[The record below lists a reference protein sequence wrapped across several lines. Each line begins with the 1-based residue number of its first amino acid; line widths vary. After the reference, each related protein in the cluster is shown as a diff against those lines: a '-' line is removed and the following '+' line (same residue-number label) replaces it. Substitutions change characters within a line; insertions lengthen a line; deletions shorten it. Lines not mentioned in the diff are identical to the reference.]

1 MSRIGNK
8 PVALPSGVEVIV
20 AENNLVTVKGPKG
33 ELSRTFNANMQ
44 ITVEGNELTVVRPN
58 DNKENKM
65 LHGTTRALLNNMV
78 VGVTDGFEKKLEV
91 NGVGYRA
98 QLQGKKLVMNLGYS
112 HLVEMEPVDGVT
124 IEVPSANEIVI
135 KGIDNQ
141 VVGQL
146 AAKVAEKEAQEQD
159 LLQKKA
165 ESLDAAAESYVQKDR
180 EDVETRFRIPL
191 FNVRLKLGSIK
202 MSEASQNALLQE
214 EQELLDKR
222 REAIEAI
229 EEKKA
234 AWIKEQMASDISES
248 RARMDAFQQ
257 SLTVDLV
264 KEETGLD
271 LTKKEQQPGQKE
283 LDTLIA
289 SMDTQIQRQDA
300 ETQKLREEIDS
311 DILSAIKKINLTRKY
326 TLVFR
331 NPRAN
336 ISADDI
342 TDDVEKE
349 VQNIV
354 E

>member
-1 MSRIGNK
+1 MRKLICLL
-8 PVALPSGVEVIV
+8 VACLM
-20 AENNLVTVKGPKG
+20 VTAGCASLKNGL
-33 ELSRTFNANMQ
+33 LSR
-44 ITVEGNELTVVRPN
+44 
-58 DNKENKM
+58 
-65 LHGTTRALLNNMV
+65 
-78 VGVTDGFEKKLEV
+78 
-91 NGVGYRA
+91 
-98 QLQGKKLVMNLGYS
+98 
-112 HLVEMEPVDGVT
+112 
-124 IEVPSANEIVI
+124 EVPRFAVVDWDRLVKQHPKYKVWQKQKTDLETAKALRERQLKDGHQQLAILGKMRSLAGKGRDRFRSA
-135 KGIDNQ
+135 
-141 VVGQL
+141 QL
-146 AAKVAEKEAQEQD
+146 AAKIAEKEAQEQD

-191 FNVRLKLGSIK
+191 FIVRLKLGSIK

>member
-1 MSRIGNK
+1 MRKLICLL
-8 PVALPSGVEVIV
+8 VACLM
-20 AENNLVTVKGPKG
+20 VTAGCASLKNGL
-33 ELSRTFNANMQ
+33 LSR
-44 ITVEGNELTVVRPN
+44 
-58 DNKENKM
+58 
-65 LHGTTRALLNNMV
+65 
-78 VGVTDGFEKKLEV
+78 
-91 NGVGYRA
+91 
-98 QLQGKKLVMNLGYS
+98 
-112 HLVEMEPVDGVT
+112 
-124 IEVPSANEIVI
+124 EVPRFAVVDWDRLVKQHPKYKVWQKQKTDLETAKALRERQLKDGHQQLAILGKMRSLAGKGRDRFRSA
-135 KGIDNQ
+135 
-141 VVGQL
+141 QL

-271 LTKKEQQPGQKE
+271 LTKKNSNLDKKSLIRSLLPWILRSSVRTRRRRNCVRKSTVISSAPSRKSILPGS
-283 LDTLIA
+283 TPWFFGIRGPIYRPMT
-289 SMDTQIQRQDA
+289 SRT
-300 ETQKLREEIDS
+300 TW
-311 DILSAIKKINLTRKY
+311 KKKY
-326 TLVFR
+326 K
-331 NPRAN
+331 
-336 ISADDI
+336 I
-342 TDDVEKE
+342 
-349 VQNIV
+349 
-354 E
+354 

>member
-1 MSRIGNK
+1 MRKLICLL
-8 PVALPSGVEVIV
+8 VACLM
-20 AENNLVTVKGPKG
+20 VTAGCASLKNGL
-33 ELSRTFNANMQ
+33 LSR
-44 ITVEGNELTVVRPN
+44 
-58 DNKENKM
+58 
-65 LHGTTRALLNNMV
+65 
-78 VGVTDGFEKKLEV
+78 
-91 NGVGYRA
+91 
-98 QLQGKKLVMNLGYS
+98 
-112 HLVEMEPVDGVT
+112 
-124 IEVPSANEIVI
+124 EVPRFAVVDWDRLVKQHPKYKVWQKQKTDLETAKALRERQLKDGHQQLAILGKMRSLAGKGRDRFRSA
-135 KGIDNQ
+135 
-141 VVGQL
+141 QL

-271 LTKKEQQPGQKE
+271 VRNAEGGYVFTYKRVNPDEG
-283 LDTLIA
+283 DNYFVDVYRFV
-289 SMDTQIQRQDA
+289 MDIDEKDLHLQEA
-300 ETQKLREEIDS
+300 ETDGYMFATLDEIKAFAAEGKFLHYDS
-311 DILSAIKKINLTRKY
+311 IKKA
-326 TLVFR
+326 F
-331 NPRAN
+331 
-336 ISADDI
+336 
-342 TDDVEKE
+342 EM
-349 VQNIV
+349 
-354 E
+354 

>member
-1 MSRIGNK
+1 MPYGDSGLCVPEKRPPFEGSTTVCRRGLG
-8 PVALPSGVEVIV
+8 PARQTASQVQGVAKTKTDLETAKALRERQLKDGHQQLAILGKMRSLAG
-20 AENNLVTVKGPKG
+20 KG
-33 ELSRTFNANMQ
+33 RDRF
-44 ITVEGNELTVVRPN
+44 R
-58 DNKENKM
+58 
-65 LHGTTRALLNNMV
+65 
-78 VGVTDGFEKKLEV
+78 
-91 NGVGYRA
+91 
-98 QLQGKKLVMNLGYS
+98 
-112 HLVEMEPVDGVT
+112 
-124 IEVPSANEIVI
+124 SA
-135 KGIDNQ
+135 
-141 VVGQL
+141 QL

-271 LTKKEQQPGQKE
+271 LTKKNSNLDKKSLIRSLLPWILRSSVRTRRRRNCVRKSTVISSAPSRKPILPGSTPWFSE
-283 LDTLIA
+283 
-289 SMDTQIQRQDA
+289 
-300 ETQKLREEIDS
+300 
-311 DILSAIKKINLTRKY
+311 SAGQYIGR
-326 TLVFR
+326 
-331 NPRAN
+331 
-336 ISADDI
+336 
-342 TDDVEKE
+342 
-349 VQNIV
+349 
-354 E
+354 

>member
-1 MSRIGNK
+1 MRKLICLL
-8 PVALPSGVEVIV
+8 VACLM
-20 AENNLVTVKGPKG
+20 VTAGCASLKNGL
-33 ELSRTFNANMQ
+33 LSR
-44 ITVEGNELTVVRPN
+44 
-58 DNKENKM
+58 
-65 LHGTTRALLNNMV
+65 
-78 VGVTDGFEKKLEV
+78 
-91 NGVGYRA
+91 
-98 QLQGKKLVMNLGYS
+98 
-112 HLVEMEPVDGVT
+112 
-124 IEVPSANEIVI
+124 EVPRFAVVDWDRLVKQHPKYKVWQKQKTDLETAKALRERQLKDGHQQLAILGKMRSLAGKGRDRFRSA
-135 KGIDNQ
+135 
-141 VVGQL
+141 QL

-180 EDVETRFRIPL
+180 EDVETRFRIP
-191 FNVRLKLGSIK
+191 

>member
-1 MSRIGNK
+1 MRKLICLL
-8 PVALPSGVEVIV
+8 VACLM
-20 AENNLVTVKGPKG
+20 VTAGCASLKNGL
-33 ELSRTFNANMQ
+33 LSR
-44 ITVEGNELTVVRPN
+44 
-58 DNKENKM
+58 
-65 LHGTTRALLNNMV
+65 
-78 VGVTDGFEKKLEV
+78 
-91 NGVGYRA
+91 
-98 QLQGKKLVMNLGYS
+98 
-112 HLVEMEPVDGVT
+112 
-124 IEVPSANEIVI
+124 EVPRFAVVDWDRLVKQHPKYKVWQKQKTDLETAKALRERQLKDGHQQLAILGKMRSLAGKGRDRFRSA
-135 KGIDNQ
+135 
-141 VVGQL
+141 QL

-180 EDVETRFRIPL
+180 EDVETRFRISL

>member
-1 MSRIGNK
+1 MRKLICLL
-8 PVALPSGVEVIV
+8 VACLM
-20 AENNLVTVKGPKG
+20 VTAGCASLKNGL
-33 ELSRTFNANMQ
+33 LSR
-44 ITVEGNELTVVRPN
+44 
-58 DNKENKM
+58 
-65 LHGTTRALLNNMV
+65 
-78 VGVTDGFEKKLEV
+78 
-91 NGVGYRA
+91 
-98 QLQGKKLVMNLGYS
+98 
-112 HLVEMEPVDGVT
+112 
-124 IEVPSANEIVI
+124 EVPRFAVVDWDRLVKQHPKYKVWQKQKTDLETAKALRERQLKDGHQQLAILGKMRSLAGKGRDRFRSA
-135 KGIDNQ
+135 
-141 VVGQL
+141 QL

-165 ESLDAAAESYVQKDR
+165 ESLDAAAESYVLQVR

-191 FNVRLKLGSIK
+191 FKVRLKLGSIK

>member
-1 MSRIGNK
+1 MK
-8 PVALPSGVEVIV
+8 P
-20 AENNLVTVKGPKG
+20 PK
-33 ELSRTFNANMQ
+33 
-44 ITVEGNELTVVRPN
+44 
-58 DNKENKM
+58 
-65 LHGTTRALLNNMV
+65 
-78 VGVTDGFEKKLEV
+78 
-91 NGVGYRA
+91 
-98 QLQGKKLVMNLGYS
+98 
-112 HLVEMEPVDGVT
+112 
-124 IEVPSANEIVI
+124 
-135 KGIDNQ
+135 
-141 VVGQL
+141 
-146 AAKVAEKEAQEQD
+146 
-159 LLQKKA
+159 
-165 ESLDAAAESYVQKDR
+165 
-180 EDVETRFRIPL
+180 
-191 FNVRLKLGSIK
+191 
-202 MSEASQNALLQE
+202 ALLQE

>member
-1 MSRIGNK
+1 MRKLICLL
-8 PVALPSGVEVIV
+8 VACLM
-20 AENNLVTVKGPKG
+20 VTAGCASLKNGL
-33 ELSRTFNANMQ
+33 LSR
-44 ITVEGNELTVVRPN
+44 
-58 DNKENKM
+58 
-65 LHGTTRALLNNMV
+65 
-78 VGVTDGFEKKLEV
+78 
-91 NGVGYRA
+91 
-98 QLQGKKLVMNLGYS
+98 
-112 HLVEMEPVDGVT
+112 
-124 IEVPSANEIVI
+124 EVPRFAVVDWDRLVKQHPKYKVWQKQKTDLETAKALRERQLKDGHQQLAILGKMRSLAGKGRDRFRSA
-135 KGIDNQ
+135 
-141 VVGQL
+141 QL

-191 FNVRLKLGSIK
+191 FNVRLKLSSIK

>member
-1 MSRIGNK
+1 MRKLICLL
-8 PVALPSGVEVIV
+8 VACLM
-20 AENNLVTVKGPKG
+20 VTAGCASLKNGL
-33 ELSRTFNANMQ
+33 LSR
-44 ITVEGNELTVVRPN
+44 
-58 DNKENKM
+58 
-65 LHGTTRALLNNMV
+65 
-78 VGVTDGFEKKLEV
+78 
-91 NGVGYRA
+91 
-98 QLQGKKLVMNLGYS
+98 
-112 HLVEMEPVDGVT
+112 
-124 IEVPSANEIVI
+124 EVPRFAVVDWDRLVKQHPKYKVWQKQKTDLETAKALRERQLKDGHQQLAILGKMRSLAGKGRDRFRSA
-135 KGIDNQ
+135 
-141 VVGQL
+141 QL

-191 FNVRLKLGSIK
+191 FTVRLKLGSIK

>member
-1 MSRIGNK
+1 MRKLICLL
-8 PVALPSGVEVIV
+8 VACLM
-20 AENNLVTVKGPKG
+20 VTAGCASLKNGL
-33 ELSRTFNANMQ
+33 LSR
-44 ITVEGNELTVVRPN
+44 
-58 DNKENKM
+58 
-65 LHGTTRALLNNMV
+65 
-78 VGVTDGFEKKLEV
+78 
-91 NGVGYRA
+91 
-98 QLQGKKLVMNLGYS
+98 
-112 HLVEMEPVDGVT
+112 
-124 IEVPSANEIVI
+124 EVPRFAVVDWDRLVKQHPKYKVWQKQKTDLETAKGLRERQLKDGHQQLAILGKMRSLAGKGRDRFRSA
-135 KGIDNQ
+135 
-141 VVGQL
+141 QL

>member
-1 MSRIGNK
+1 MRKLICLL
-8 PVALPSGVEVIV
+8 VACLM
-20 AENNLVTVKGPKG
+20 VTAGCASLKNGL
-33 ELSRTFNANMQ
+33 LSRETPRFAVVDWDRLVKQHPKYKVWQKQKKDLETAKDLRERQLKDGHQQLAILGKMRS
-44 ITVEGNELTVVRPN
+44 LT
-58 DNKENKM
+58 
-65 LHGTTRALLNNMV
+65 
-78 VGVTDGFEKKLEV
+78 
-91 NGVGYRA
+91 
-98 QLQGKKLVMNLGYS
+98 GKGR
-112 HLVEMEPVDGVT
+112 DRFR
-124 IEVPSANEIVI
+124 SA
-135 KGIDNQ
+135 
-141 VVGQL
+141 QL
-146 AAKVAEKEAQEQD
+146 AAKIAEKEAQEQD

-165 ESLDAAAESYVQKDR
+165 ESLEAYVQKDR
-180 EDVETRFRIPL
+180 EDVENRFRIPL

-214 EQELLDKR
+214 EQELLAKR

-234 AWIKEQMASDISES
+234 AWIKEQMASDIGES
-248 RARMDAFQQ
+248 RARMDAFQK

-300 ETQKLREEIDS
+300 QTQKLREEIDS

-336 ISADDI
+336 IAADDI

-349 VQNIV
+349 VQKIV